1 MLHRHPIREQLRHR
15 ARAALHLQRWVSQVV
30 FVLGRATGDVL
41 AVRVV
46 EERRPGSDL
55 LVRDLLVRDL
65 LGEVSAP
72 GDVT

>member
-1 MLHRHPIREQLRHR
+1 MS
-15 ARAALHLQRWVSQVV
+15 AAENDEQRWVSQVV

-46 EERRPGSDL
+46 EERWPGN
-55 LVRDLLVRDL
+55 DLLVRDL